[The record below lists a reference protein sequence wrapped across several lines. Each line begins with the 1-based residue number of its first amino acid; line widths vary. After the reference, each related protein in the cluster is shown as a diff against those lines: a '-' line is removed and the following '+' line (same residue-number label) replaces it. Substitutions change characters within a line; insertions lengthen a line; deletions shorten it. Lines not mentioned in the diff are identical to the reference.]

1 MTQKV
6 GVMAAEHIA
15 VGLVESNELV
25 GSIRIY
31 PERGSESDYLEGM
44 PAEEIVECI
53 GRQIEIISEG
63 HEIEAV
69 GIGFP
74 GIIREGVIEE
84 SPNLQQTKGQNLGRA
99 LTELLGQRGLDGFVH
114 VLNDADAMA
123 AGIAATRGQLDKMIR
138 VWTLGSGIGFGR
150 YPQAGGV
157 WENGHSIVTL
167 DPKERFCGCGGVG
180 HLEGIMGHR
189 AMRLRFLDMEPE
201 EVFDHARSGDE
212 RCDAF
217 VKLWHRA
224 LAAAT
229 ATSIHLDGP
238 GKFFVSGPNARFI
251 QTGTLQLYLH
261 EMVKMSPLQGSTV
274 EVVPTSDEVAIIG
287 AAISAAH
294 AAQSPNN
301 GMVSPLAGG

>member
-1 MTQKV
+1 MTRKV
-6 GVMAAEHIA
+6 GVVAAEHIA

-31 PERGSESDYLEGM
+31 PEKGNESDYLEGM
-44 PAEEIVECI
+44 PTEEIVECI

-74 GIIREGVIEE
+74 GIIRDGVIEE

-99 LTELLGQRGLDGFVH
+99 LTELLGQRGLNGFVH

-123 AGIAATRGQLDKMIR
+123 AGIAATSGQLDKMIR

-150 YPQAGGV
+150 YPQASGV

-212 RCDAF
+212 RCGAF
-217 VKLWHRA
+217 VKLWHRS

-238 GKFFVSGPNARFI
+238 GKFFVSGPNAKFI
-251 QTGTLQLYLH
+251 QTGTLQLYLQ
-261 EMVKMSPLQGSTV
+261 EMVKMSPLQGSTI
-274 EVVPTSDEVAIIG
+274 EVVSTSDEVAIIG
-287 AAISAAH
+287 AAVSAAH